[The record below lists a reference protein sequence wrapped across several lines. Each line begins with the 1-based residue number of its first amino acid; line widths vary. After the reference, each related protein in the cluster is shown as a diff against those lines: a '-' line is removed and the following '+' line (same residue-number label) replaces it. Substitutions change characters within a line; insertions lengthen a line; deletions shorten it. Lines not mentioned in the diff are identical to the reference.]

1 MLTTVPIVLVG
12 SMAVAGLN
20 LTGALDVEAT
30 TPSPKPKS
38 ETADLSTA
46 VKAAFAEARKS
57 SAAIE
62 AEDAGTLS
70 VAAAPSTYR
79 VEGGDT
85 ISGIA
90 GRFGLSTASVLAL
103 NGLGWKTV
111 IFPGQVLKLTNA
123 VASTTAPLA
132 STAAPA
138 SSARYTIAK
147 GDTVSSIASRF
158 GVSVS
163 TILSANGLSATSV
176 IYAGRTLAIP
186 SGSAPAPAAAAPTVT
201 NAVTAAPTS
210 SGSSYTI
217 AKGDTISSIAKRF
230 GVSIAAMLSANGLS
244 ASSVIYAGRTLSV
257 PSGSASAA
265 APAPAVTN
273 AVDVTPTAS
282 GSSYTIASGDTISA
296 IATKFGV
303 GTKAL
308 LEANGLTL
316 SSIIFS
322 GQKLTIPGAPSIVA
336 ASSSSSSTYLSP
348 EMKANATTI
357 VRVGQRLGVPDYGI
371 VIALAAAMQE
381 SSLRNI
387 DYGDRDSIGLFQ
399 QRPSTG
405 WGTKAQLLDPDY
417 ASRLFYGGSSNPN
430 RGVTVGLLEISGWES
445 LSVTDAAQ
453 KVQISAFPDAY
464 AKWET
469 SARAWFQEL
478 K

>member
-265 APAPAVTN
+265 GPAPAVTN
-273 AVDVTPTAS
+273 AVAVTPTAS